1 MRLISALVISCIFSS
16 SVFSNDDSSLDA
28 QLRSAAIL
36 KADETLLLNSY
47 VYFYA
52 DKKGYSLL
60 SSGKSRVKA
69 QIIFSENGLQIIRF
83 KKKSKRFETLYSLP
97 YAQLASV
104 DIAGNSPLVRL
115 VTERKED
122 KGFDSFELMDT
133 RNAFT
138 PSSSKTVEAK
148 KLISAGIQGLD
159 VKTVASAP
167 SLSSVKMMQ
176 QKNQIEELEVRV
188 QRLEERLD
196 SLATHLK

>member
-1 MRLISALVISCIFSS
+1 MRLITALIIGCLFSS
-16 SVFSNDDSSLDA
+16 SVFSKDDSSLDA
-28 QLRSAAIL
+28 QLRSDAIL
-36 KADETLLLNSY
+36 KIDETLLLNSY

-52 DKKGYSLL
+52 GKKGYSLL
-60 SSGKSRVKA
+60 SAGKPRVKA
-69 QIIFSENGLQIIRF
+69 QIIFSESGLQVIRF
-83 KKKSKRFETLYSLP
+83 KKKSKRFETIYSLP

-104 DIAGNSPLVRL
+104 EIAGNSPLVRL
-115 VTERKED
+115 VTERKGD

-167 SLSSVKMMQ
+167 SLSSVKMAQ
-176 QKNQIEELEVRV
+176 QKKQIEELEARV

-196 SLATHLK
+196 SLATHLE

>member
-176 QKNQIEELEVRV
+176 QKNQIEELEVRI

>member
-1 MRLISALVISCIFSS
+1 MRLIIALVISCIFSS
-16 SVFSNDDSSLDA
+16 SVFSKDDSSLDA

-52 DKKGYSLL
+52 GKKGYSLL

-69 QIIFSENGLQIIRF
+69 QIIFSENGLQVIRF

-97 YAQLASV
+97 YAQLVSV

-115 VTERKED
+115 VTERKGD

-176 QKNQIEELEVRV
+176 QKQQIEKLEVRV

>member
-1 MRLISALVISCIFSS
+1 MRLIIALVISCIFSS
-16 SVFSNDDSSLDA
+16 SVFSNDDSSLDV

-69 QIIFSENGLQIIRF
+69 QIIFSENGLQVIRF
-83 KKKSKRFETLYSLP
+83 KKKSKRFETLYSLA

-176 QKNQIEELEVRV
+176 QKNQIEELEVRI

>member
-1 MRLISALVISCIFSS
+1 MRLIIALVISCIFSS

-188 QRLEERLD
+188 QLLEERLD

>member
-1 MRLISALVISCIFSS
+1 MRLIIALVISCIFSS

-69 QIIFSENGLQIIRF
+69 QIIFSENGLQVIRF
-83 KKKSKRFETLYSLP
+83 KKKSKRFETLYSLA

-115 VTERKED
+115 VTERKGD

-176 QKNQIEELEVRV
+176 QKNQIEELEVRI

>member
-69 QIIFSENGLQIIRF
+69 QIIFSENGLQVIRF

-176 QKNQIEELEVRV
+176 QKNQIEELEVRI

>member
-1 MRLISALVISCIFSS
+1 MRLIIALVISCIFSS
-16 SVFSNDDSSLDA
+16 SVFSNDDSSLDV

-69 QIIFSENGLQIIRF
+69 QIIFSENGLQVIRF

-188 QRLEERLD
+188 QLLEERLD

>member
-1 MRLISALVISCIFSS
+1 MRLIIALVISCIFSS
-16 SVFSNDDSSLDA
+16 SVFSNDDSSLDV

-69 QIIFSENGLQIIRF
+69 QIIFSENGLQVIRF
-83 KKKSKRFETLYSLP
+83 KKKSKRFETLYSLA

-115 VTERKED
+115 VTERKGD

-138 PSSSKTVEAK
+138 PSSSKTGEAK

-176 QKNQIEELEVRV
+176 QKNQIEELEVRI

>member
-69 QIIFSENGLQIIRF
+69 QIIFSENGLQVIRF

>member
-1 MRLISALVISCIFSS
+1 MRLIIALVISCIFSS
-16 SVFSNDDSSLDA
+16 SVFSNDNSSLDA

-69 QIIFSENGLQIIRF
+69 QIIFSENGLQVIRF
-83 KKKSKRFETLYSLP
+83 KKKSKRFETLYSLA

-115 VTERKED
+115 VTERKGD

-176 QKNQIEELEVRV
+176 QKNQIEELEVRI